1 MKPVEWLRGLGA
13 FRPRPW
19 GDDCPRGTSVPL
31 PGPCPDC
38 DAVSLTDLREGE
50 SARVSCLQ
58 HPEHPAAIRLAS
70 AGVLP
75 GAELQLVQ
83 RWPAFV
89 FRLGYAELAV
99 DRETAAHIRVRREGV
114 ESGV

>member
-1 MKPVEWLRGLGA
+1 MRPVEWLRGLGA
-13 FRPRPW
+13 LRSRPW
-19 GDDCPRGTSVPL
+19 GDGCPRGTSVPL
-31 PGPCPDC
+31 SGPCPDC

-50 SARVSCLQ
+50 MARVSCLQ

-75 GAELQLVQ
+75 GTELQLVQ

-99 DRETAAHIRVRREGV
+99 DRETAMLIRVRQEAV
-114 ESGV
+114 